1 MERKDS
7 WPAYLITTYLL
18 DMYSIPDLK
27 LYLFV
32 TNVDHSGSKLH
43 TDGEIMDRLESLIC
57 KLKEKAGFAHT

>member
-1 MERKDS
+1 
-7 WPAYLITTYLL
+7 
-18 DMYSIPDLK
+18 MYSIPDLK